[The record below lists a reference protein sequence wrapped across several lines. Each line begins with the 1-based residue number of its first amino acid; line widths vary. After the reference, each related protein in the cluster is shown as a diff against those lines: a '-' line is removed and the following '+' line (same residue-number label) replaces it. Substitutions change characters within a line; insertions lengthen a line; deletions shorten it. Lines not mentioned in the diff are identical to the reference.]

1 VPMMRVQVNSGPW
14 ENVRDT
20 EAAAIIADAYRTG
33 ARGVHVRLLDQYPLL
48 HGRPLTP
55 CEYRELLEQ
64 VRRTAPTRTS
74 RPHDDAPDR
83 DGRAHVPRGR
93 RRH

>member
-1 VPMMRVQVNSGPW
+1 MLTTVITTEPMNQEDPVVPMMRVQVNSGPW

-64 VRRTAPTRTS
+64 VRA
-74 RPHDDAPDR
+74 H
-83 DGRAHVPRGR
+83 RADQEQQAA
-93 RRH
+93 

>member
-55 CEYRELLEQ
+55 CEYRALLEQ
-64 VRRTAPTRTS
+64 VRAHRADQEQQTA
-74 RPHDDAPDR
+74 
-83 DGRAHVPRGR
+83 
-93 RRH
+93 

>member
-48 HGRPLTP
+48 HGRLLTP
-55 CEYRELLEQ
+55 CEYRALLEQ
-64 VRRTAPTRTS
+64 VRACGA
-74 RPHDDAPDR
+74 DQEQQA
-83 DGRAHVPRGR
+83 A
-93 RRH
+93 